1 MPGCGGRGERP
12 GRRPDRRPGRRS
24 DRRSDRRER
33 CRSGCRHAPA
43 GRRPPAAGPDPRPAP
58 YALPRLETRAAYVNF
73 PDPDLHDWQS
83 AYYGDNYA
91 RLLDVKR
98 RYDPSG
104 LFHYAQAIGT

>member
-1 MPGCGGRGERP
+1 MTPRSSSTSAPTARP
-12 GRRPDRRPGRRS
+12 IPRRPASAGSWPG
-24 DRRSDRRER
+24 
-33 CRSGCRHAPA
+33 
-43 GRRPPAAGPDPRPAP
+43 PAP
-58 YALPRLETRAAYVNF
+58 CTRTLSRDLETRAAYVNF

>member
-1 MPGCGGRGERP
+1 MGGASGRPEPGETAYPHRDATFVIDIGTRWTP
-12 GRRPDRRPGRRS
+12 
-24 DRRSDRRER
+24 
-33 CRSGCRHAPA
+33 RHPA

-58 YALPRLETRAAYVNF
+58 YALPRPGGARRIRQLPR
-73 PDPDLHDWQS
+73 PGPHDWQS